1 MNYKEQLA
9 ILYKMRFMENEGDDI
24 EKFEE
29 ILNDLSFHAGNEVIP
44 ELCKIFEDEIAE
56 PSADDYVI
64 ETIFYIASRNGLE
77 DGLVQ
82 LASGIAN
89 MLPQAEFWADRIHR
103 TLLHS
108 EELIF
113 PYIKALQQIDKH
125 TKQIV
130 RAILCNIKSEVPE
143 LYAVKVDF
151 ILNHSAINEVN

>member
-9 ILYKMRFMENEGDDI
+9 ILYKMRFMENKGDDI

-29 ILNDLSFHAGNEVIP
+29 MLNELSFHAGNEVIP
-44 ELCKIFEDEIAE
+44 ELCKIFEDDVAE

-77 DGLVQ
+77 DGLIQ
-82 LASGIAN
+82 LVSGIPN
-89 MLPQAEFWADRIHR
+89 MAPQAEFWADRIHR
-103 TLLHS
+103 TLLNS

-113 PYIKALQQIDKH
+113 PYIKALQQVDEY

-130 RAILCNIKSEVPE
+130 KDILCNIKSEMPD
-143 LYAVKVDF
+143 LYTEKIDF
-151 ILNHSAINEVN
+151 MLNHLAINEVN